1 MNSRFI
7 EQIHRD
13 HVHGPASDGQN
24 PEGIV
29 MPVKKSAAAAA
40 EKEKEKEQKPL
51 QEVFAELD
59 ELIEKMSSEESLE
72 KTFDMY
78 QKGVTL
84 LRSANDSIDRIEK
97 QVKVLDDEGFLS

>member
-1 MNSRFI
+1 
-7 EQIHRD
+7 
-13 HVHGPASDGQN
+13 
-24 PEGIV
+24 
-29 MPVKKSAAAAA
+29 MPVKKSAEAQQRYERGLRAA
-40 EKEKEKEQKPL
+40 EKEKEQKPL

-59 ELIEKMSSEESLE
+59 ELVEKMSREESLE

>member
-1 MNSRFI
+1 
-7 EQIHRD
+7 
-13 HVHGPASDGQN
+13 
-24 PEGIV
+24 
-29 MPVKKSAAAAA
+29 MPVKKSAAGAA
-40 EKEKEKEQKPL
+40 EKEKEQKPL

-59 ELIEKMSSEESLE
+59 ELVEKMSREESLE

>member
-1 MNSRFI
+1 
-7 EQIHRD
+7 
-13 HVHGPASDGQN
+13 
-24 PEGIV
+24 
-29 MPVKKSAAAAA
+29 MPVKRAAAAA
-40 EKEKEKEQKPL
+40 EKEKEQKPL

>member
-1 MNSRFI
+1 
-7 EQIHRD
+7 
-13 HVHGPASDGQN
+13 
-24 PEGIV
+24 

-40 EKEKEKEQKPL
+40 EKEQKPL

>member
-1 MNSRFI
+1 
-7 EQIHRD
+7 
-13 HVHGPASDGQN
+13 
-24 PEGIV
+24 
-29 MPVKKSAAAAA
+29 MPVKKSAADAA
-40 EKEKEKEQKPL
+40 EKEKEQKPL

-59 ELIEKMSSEESLE
+59 ELVEKMSREESLE

>member
-1 MNSRFI
+1 
-7 EQIHRD
+7 
-13 HVHGPASDGQN
+13 
-24 PEGIV
+24 

-40 EKEKEKEQKPL
+40 AFNTYPGTINGYPGL
-51 QEVFAELD
+51 HD
-59 ELIEKMSSEESLE
+59 ELVEKMSSEESLE

>member
-1 MNSRFI
+1 
-7 EQIHRD
+7 
-13 HVHGPASDGQN
+13 
-24 PEGIV
+24 
-29 MPVKKSAAAAA
+29 MPVKKNAAATA
-40 EKEKEKEQKPL
+40 EKEKDQKPL

-59 ELIEKMSSEESLE
+59 ELIVKMGSEESLE

>member
-1 MNSRFI
+1 
-7 EQIHRD
+7 
-13 HVHGPASDGQN
+13 
-24 PEGIV
+24 

-40 EKEKEKEQKPL
+40 KTEKEQKPL

>member
-1 MNSRFI
+1 
-7 EQIHRD
+7 
-13 HVHGPASDGQN
+13 
-24 PEGIV
+24 

-40 EKEKEKEQKPL
+40 EKEKEQKPL

-59 ELIEKMSSEESLE
+59 ELVEKMSSEESLE

-84 LRSANDSIDRIEK
+84 LISCNTNDNPEWQATIQHIA
-97 QVKVLDDEGFLS
+97 LEGRCY

>member
-40 EKEKEKEQKPL
+40 EKEKEKEQRPL

>member
-1 MNSRFI
+1 
-7 EQIHRD
+7 
-13 HVHGPASDGQN
+13 
-24 PEGIV
+24 
-29 MPVKKSAAAAA
+29 MPVKKSAATAA
-40 EKEKEKEQKPL
+40 EKEKERKPL

>member
-1 MNSRFI
+1 
-7 EQIHRD
+7 
-13 HVHGPASDGQN
+13 
-24 PEGIV
+24 
-29 MPVKKSAAAAA
+29 MPVKKSAAVAA
-40 EKEKEKEQKPL
+40 EKEKEQKTL

-59 ELIEKMSSEESLE
+59 ELVEKMSSEESLE

-78 QKGVTL
+78 QKGVML

>member
-1 MNSRFI
+1 
-7 EQIHRD
+7 
-13 HVHGPASDGQN
+13 
-24 PEGIV
+24 
-29 MPVKKSAAAAA
+29 MPVKKSAAVAA
-40 EKEKEKEQKPL
+40 EKEKEQKPL

>member
-1 MNSRFI
+1 
-7 EQIHRD
+7 
-13 HVHGPASDGQN
+13 
-24 PEGIV
+24 

-40 EKEKEKEQKPL
+40 EKEKEQKPL

-59 ELIEKMSSEESLE
+59 ELIAKMGSEESLE

>member
-1 MNSRFI
+1 
-7 EQIHRD
+7 
-13 HVHGPASDGQN
+13 
-24 PEGIV
+24 

-40 EKEKEKEQKPL
+40 EKEKEQKSL

-59 ELIEKMSSEESLE
+59 ELVEKMSSEESLE

-84 LRSANDSIDRIEK
+84 LRSANESIDRIEK

>member
-1 MNSRFI
+1 
-7 EQIHRD
+7 
-13 HVHGPASDGQN
+13 
-24 PEGIV
+24 

-40 EKEKEKEQKPL
+40 EKEKEQEQKQKPL

-59 ELIEKMSSEESLE
+59 ELITKMSSEESLE

-84 LRSANDSIDRIEK
+84 LRSANESIDRIEK

>member
-1 MNSRFI
+1 
-7 EQIHRD
+7 
-13 HVHGPASDGQN
+13 
-24 PEGIV
+24 

-40 EKEKEKEQKPL
+40 EKEKEQKPL

-59 ELIEKMSSEESLE
+59 ELVEKMSSEESLE

-78 QKGVTL
+78 QKGVKL
-84 LRSANDSIDRIEK
+84 LRCANDSIDRIEK

>member
-1 MNSRFI
+1 M
-7 EQIHRD
+7 
-13 HVHGPASDGQN
+13 
-24 PEGIV
+24 PE
-29 MPVKKSAAAAA
+29 KKRAAAAA
-40 EKEKEKEQKPL
+40 EKEQEQTPL

-59 ELIEKMSSEESLE
+59 ELVEKMSREESLE